1 MQKILLTGANGY
13 IGKRLL
19 IELVNKDYFVVCC
32 VRDLNRFTVSEEVAK
47 RIHIIQVDFS
57 KPIPDGLIPEDI
69 SAAYYLIH
77 SMSAST
83 NFDELEALCGQYFK
97 KAVEQTQAEQVIY
110 LSGISNE
117 DNLSKH
123 LASRK
128 HVEEVLKSEAYA
140 LTTLRAGI
148 IIGSGSASFEIIR
161 DLVEKLPIMIAP
173 KWLRTKSQPIA
184 IRDVLSFLTKSLF
197 FKDSYNRNFDIGG
210 PDQITYREMLL
221 GFAEVR
227 GLKRYIGIV
236 PVMTPRLSSYWL
248 YFVTSTSYKLAS
260 ALVSSMKIEVLCR
273 DNELANMLDIK
284 PIPYKKAIELAFVR
298 IKQNQILSSWKDSL
312 VSGRFKQNISNYIR
326 VPIYGCF
333 KDSRRIAINDS
344 DATLDRIWKIGGD
357 TGWYHANFLWKI
369 RGLMDKFQGGVGLRR
384 GRSHPTEIS
393 AGDAIDFWRVLF
405 ASKDEKRLL
414 LYAEMKV
421 PGDAW
426 LEFKIEN
433 GYLIQTATFRP
444 LGAYGRLYWYAVSIL
459 HEYVFRGMVRKISV

>member
-1 MQKILLTGANGY
+1 MKKILLTGANGY

-19 IELVNKDYFVVCC
+19 IELVNKGYFVICC
-32 VRDLNRFTVSEEVAK
+32 VRDPNRFQVAK
-47 RIHIIQVDFS
+47 EFLPKIQIIQVDFS
-57 KPIPDGLIPEDI
+57 EPLADQVIPKDI

-77 SMSAST
+77 SMSSST
-83 NFDELEALCGQYFK
+83 KFDELEERCAANFKQAL
-97 KAVEQTQAEQVIY
+97 EQTQAEQVIY
-110 LSGISNE
+110 LSGISN
-117 DNLSKH
+117 DKNLSKH

-128 HVEEVLKSEAYA
+128 NVEQVLASNQYA

-161 DLVEKLPIMIAP
+161 DLVEKLPVMIAP
-173 KWLRTKSQPIA
+173 QWLRTRSQPIA
-184 IRDVLSFLTKSLF
+184 VRDVLRFLTDTLY
-197 FKDSYNRNFDIGG
+197 FKKAYNRNFDIGG
-210 PDQITYREMLL
+210 PDKITYKEMLL
-221 GFAEVR
+221 GFAAVR
-227 GLKRYIGIV
+227 KLKRFIGIV
-236 PVMTPRLSSYWL
+236 PVMTPKLSSYWL
-248 YFVTSTSYKLAS
+248 YFVTSTSYKLAT
-260 ALVSSMKIEVLCR
+260 ALVSSMKIEVVCR
-273 DNELANMLDIK
+273 DNELADLLGIK
-284 PIPYKKAIELAFVR
+284 TIPYQRAIELAFVR

-312 VSGRFKQNISNYIR
+312 VSGRFKQNISTYIK
-326 VPIYGCF
+326 VPEYGCF
-333 KDSRRIAINDS
+333 KDTRRISIADT
-344 DATLDRIWKIGGD
+344 DATLDRIWKIGGE

-405 ASKDEKRLL
+405 ASKSEKRLL

-426 LEFKIEN
+426 LEFKIKD